1 MTANGFCVA
10 CIAGWVISAG
20 MFPALKMLP
29 FAVITLLLASCGR
42 GPAAGS
48 GVSYQHEKV
57 SSEPWSIHIA
67 KMDRTRAD
75 LQIRTTLARD
85 TVLGLSTLAQQV
97 KALPSEAGQPLA
109 AINGDFY
116 VVDGKDP
123 YIGDP
128 RGLQIMDG
136 ELLSAPSDQA
146 TFWIN
151 STGQPQATNITSQ
164 LSVTWPDGS
173 STPMGLNE
181 RCASGAAVLYTPRHG
196 QSTRTKGVRELILE
210 PAGDE
215 PWLPLQAGRTI
226 NARVRE
232 VRNGGDTALA
242 SGTMVLAISESALTG
257 NASANQIAAGAT
269 ITLSTAT
276 IPDLSGV
283 KMAISGGYVLLRD
296 GKKQDI
302 QTPQSD
308 AYKYRSVGER
318 HPRAAI
324 GANRDHI
331 FLVVVD
337 GRQPELSMG
346 MTLAE
351 LGAYMQ
357 KLGCELAL
365 SLDGGASA
373 TFWYDGKVLNSPCN
387 GGDRPIA
394 NGIVV
399 LAKPDAKR

>member
-1 MTANGFCVA
+1 MRIV
-10 CIAGWVISAG
+10 
-20 MFPALKMLP
+20 P
-29 FAVITLLLASCGR
+29 FAVATLLLVSCGR
-42 GPAAGS
+42 GPAAS

-57 SSEPWSIHIA
+57 PAEPWSIHIA
-67 KMDRTRAD
+67 KMSRAD
-75 LQIRTTLARD
+75 AGLQIRTTLARD

-97 KALPSEAGQPLA
+97 KALPGGAGRPIA

-123 YIGDP
+123 YLGDP
-128 RGLQIMDG
+128 RGVQILDG
-136 ELLSAPSDQA
+136 EFLSAPSDQA
-146 TFWIN
+146 TFWIDP
-151 STGQPQATNITSQ
+151 SGQPQATNITSE

-173 STPMGLNE
+173 KTPMGLNE
-181 RCASGAAVLYTPRHG
+181 RCPSGGAVLFTPRHG
-196 QSTRTKGVRELILE
+196 QSTRTTDVRELVLE
-210 PAGDE
+210 PAGDG

-232 VRNGGDTALA
+232 VRKGGDTALA
-242 SGTMVLAISESALTG
+242 SGTMVLAVSESLFTT
-257 NASANQIAAGAT
+257 NASASQLAAGAT
-269 ITLSTAT
+269 LKLSTAT

-283 KMAISGGYVLLRD
+283 RMAISGGYVMLRD
-296 GKKQDI
+296 GKKQEI
-302 QTPQSD
+302 QIPQSG

-324 GANRDHI
+324 GANKDHI
-331 FLVVVD
+331 FLLVVD
-337 GRQPELSMG
+337 GRQPGLSMG

-357 KLGCELAL
+357 KIGCDLAL
-365 SLDGGASA
+365 NLDGGASA

-399 LAKPDAKR
+399 LATPDAKR

>member
-1 MTANGFCVA
+1 
-10 CIAGWVISAG
+10 
-20 MFPALKMLP
+20 MFPTLKLLP
-29 FAVITLLLASCGR
+29 FTVAALLLASCGR
-42 GPAAGS
+42 GPAASS
-48 GVSYQHEKV
+48 GVGYQHEQV
-57 SSEPWSIHIA
+57 ASEPWSIHIA
-67 KMDRTRAD
+67 KMDRSRTN
-75 LQIRTTLARD
+75 LQIRTTLARG

-97 KALPSEAGQPLA
+97 NALPKENGQPLA

-123 YIGDP
+123 YLGDP

-136 ELLSAPSDQA
+136 ELLSTPSDQA
-146 TFWIN
+146 TFWIDP
-151 STGQPQATNITSQ
+151 TGRPQATNITS
-164 LSVTWPDGS
+164 LLAVVWPDGS

-181 RCASGAAVLYTPRHG
+181 RCANGAAVLYTPRHG
-196 QSTRTKGVRELILE
+196 QSTRTRGVREFILE
-210 PAGDE
+210 PAGNG

-232 VRNGGDTALA
+232 VRNTGDTALA
-242 SGTMVLAISESALTG
+242 NDIMVLAVSESLLT
-257 NASANQIAAGAT
+257 NHTSAGQISTGA
-269 ITLSTAT
+269 IVKLSTAT
-276 IPDLSGV
+276 APDLTGV
-283 KMAISGGYVLLRD
+283 TMAISGGYVLVRD
-296 GKKQDI
+296 GEKQTI

-337 GRQPELSMG
+337 GRQPGLSMG

-357 KLGCELAL
+357 KIGCDLAL

-373 TFWYDGKVLNSPCN
+373 TFWHNGKVLNSPCN
-387 GGDRPIA
+387 GSDRPIA
-394 NGIVV
+394 NGLVI
-399 LAKPDAKR
+399 LARPDARR

>member
-1 MTANGFCVA
+1 
-10 CIAGWVISAG
+10 
-20 MFPALKMLP
+20 MFPALKLFP

-42 GPAAGS
+42 GPAASS
-48 GVSYQHEKV
+48 GVTYQHEKV
-57 SSEPWSIHIA
+57 PSEPWSIHIA
-67 KMDRTRAD
+67 KIDRANAD

-97 KALPSEAGQPLA
+97 KALPGDTGRPIA

-123 YIGDP
+123 YLGDP
-128 RGLQIMDG
+128 RGVQIMDG
-136 ELLSAPSDQA
+136 EFLSAPSDQA
-146 TFWIN
+146 TFWIDP
-151 STGQPQATNITSQ
+151 SGQPQATNITSN

-181 RCASGAAVLYTPRHG
+181 RCPGGGVVLFTPRHG
-196 QSTRTKGVRELILE
+196 QSTRTTGVRELVLE
-210 PAGDE
+210 PAGDG

-232 VRNGGDTALA
+232 IRSGGDTALTSGAMVIAVSEGVFTNNVAA
-242 SGTMVLAISESALTG
+242 SQL
-257 NASANQIAAGAT
+257 AAGAT
-269 ITLSTAT
+269 LKLSTAT

-283 KMAISGGYVLLRD
+283 KMAISGGYVMLRD
-296 GKKQDI
+296 GKKQEI
-302 QTPQSD
+302 QIPQSG

-324 GANRDHI
+324 GASRDHI

-346 MTLAE
+346 MTIAE

-357 KLGCELAL
+357 KIGCDLAL
-365 SLDGGASA
+365 NLDGGASA
-373 TFWYDGKVLNSPCN
+373 TFWHDGKVLNSPCN